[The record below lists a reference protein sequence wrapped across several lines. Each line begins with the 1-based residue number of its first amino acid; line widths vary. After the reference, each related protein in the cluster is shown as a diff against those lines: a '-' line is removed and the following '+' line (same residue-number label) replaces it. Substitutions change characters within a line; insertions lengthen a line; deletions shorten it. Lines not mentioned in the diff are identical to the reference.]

1 MKTEIAFWDTSA
13 IIPLYCNQVMS
24 PESRRIR
31 RRFSQPVV
39 WWGTHVEVHSGV
51 NRLLRDRILT
61 EKQANVAL
69 EKWNNLRSSAFVVF
83 PEDDVLKLAVL
94 LTTKHNIRA
103 LDAFQLAAA
112 LMWCSERP
120 RKRPFIC
127 ADKRLADAASD
138 TGFEVVELL

>member
-31 RRFSQPVV
+31 RRFKQPVV

-51 NRLLRDRILT
+51 NRLLRDGILT
-61 EKQANVAL
+61 EKQSNVAL
-69 EKWNNLRSSAFVVF
+69 EKWNNLRSIAFVVL
-83 PEDDVLKLAVL
+83 PDDDVLKVAVS

-103 LDAFQLAAA
+103 LEAFQLACA
-112 LMWCSERP
+112 LIWCRERP
-120 RKRPFIC
+120 RNRPFVC
-127 ADKRLADAASD
+127 ADRRLGDAASD
-138 TGFEVVELL
+138 AGFDVIELV